1 MECYDEKL
9 LYQNVR
15 SKSKKFLKDM
25 AKEDKRSISYKIAW
39 LNNEEWNRRHKEQE
53 KQVEISF
60 L

>member
-1 MECYDEKL
+1 MECYNEKL

-15 SKSKKFLKDM
+15 SKVKKLLEDM

-39 LNNEEWNRRHKEQE
+39 PNNEEWNRRHKDQE
-53 KQVEISF
+53 KQGDILF

>member
-1 MECYDEKL
+1 MTKNYFIRTSDPKVKKL
-9 LYQNVR
+9 
-15 SKSKKFLKDM
+15 LKDM